1 MVCYVSCYYFSI
13 LPGLIECEGPA
24 VDPLL
29 LLWVPF
35 WASISCVTWVILCDL
50 WCSQG
55 HLFCEARWNMKLAQR
70 CSWNGRECQLRN
82 KGNASRIHVRG
93 CILHAKRCFSEW
105 NNGSLLLPTAIIF
118 SLSLFCCPPP
128 FFFPFLSKL
137 VMLMF
142 LIWYIVDPLKG
153 SLGAQTH
160 PPLPALTHTH
170 KHNQICWFLS
180 IKPRQ
185 LFASC

>member
-50 WCSQG
+50 TAARATCSVKQD
-55 HLFCEARWNMKLAQR
+55 ETW
-70 CSWNGRECQLRN
+70 SQLSVVPGMDRN
-82 KGNASRIHVRG
+82 VSSEIKEMLHGFTYGV
-93 CILHAKRCFSEW
+93 ILHAKLCFSEW
-105 NNGSLLLPTAIIF
+105 NNDSLLLPTAIIF
-118 SLSLFCCPPP
+118 SLSLFCCPLS

-153 SLGAQTH
+153 SLCAQTH
-160 PPLPALTHTH
+160 PPLPALTHTQTQP
-170 KHNQICWFLS
+170 NMLIS
-180 IKPRQ
+180 VN
-185 LFASC
+185 